1 MRTNKRI
8 VSALLSAALIAA
20 FPAQAMASGPG
31 VTEPE
36 KYDAETLARLQD
48 DVLEYEELPEL
59 VHEYNA
65 GMQVMWDSFD
75 RMKQDYVNVTQELKS
90 QRKSYK
96 DGAERDKEALDHA
109 TNPNDIY
116 QLTVSYMTNKG
127 LDKAIQS
134 VITTYSDVVDNFN
147 SDKNTQTLR
156 QYERQAVSGAQSL
169 MIAYSSIEAQK
180 GILEKMKAMYDAKYA
195 LVTQQAGLGTATEA
209 DLLSA
214 QSSVLSAE
222 ASLASLSSTQDDLR
236 RKLIVMTGWPAD
248 ANPEIRP
255 IPTSDLNRIAAM
267 SLEEDTKKAIGNNA
281 ALISVRHTGTNG
293 STAEKRLHLMSVEEA
308 EQKMTIK
315 MQELYNDVLKKKAEY
330 EAALT
335 GYESA
340 VISKQ
345 SADTMHQMGMVG
357 ETEYIG
363 LQLQYL
369 QKMSEKEAADIA
381 LFQAMETYD
390 WAVKGLA
397 SYE

>member
-1 MRTNKRI
+1 MKTNKRL
-8 VSALLSAALIAA
+8 VSALLSVAMLAA

-48 DVLEYEELPEL
+48 DVLEYEELSDL
-59 VHEYNA
+59 VHEYNSS
-65 GMQVMWDSFD
+65 MQIMWDSFD
-75 RMKQDYVNVTQELKS
+75 RTKQDYANIAQELKS
-90 QRKSYK
+90 QKKTYK
-96 DGAERDKEALDHA
+96 DGAEKDKEALDHA
-109 TNPNDIY
+109 TDPNDIS

-127 LDKAIQS
+127 LEKAIQS
-134 VITTYSDVVDNFN
+134 FITSYSDVAENFS

-169 MIAYSSIEAQK
+169 MIAYSNIQAQK
-180 GILEKMKAMYDAKYA
+180 VILEKMKEMYDAKYA
-195 LVTQQAGLGTATEA
+195 LVTQQAAQGTATEA
-209 DLLSA
+209 DVLSA

-222 ASLASLSSTQDDLR
+222 ASLASLNSTQDDLR
-236 RKLIVMTGWPAD
+236 RKLIVMTGWTAD

-255 IPTSDLNRIAAM
+255 VPTSDLNRIAAM
-267 SLEEDTKKAIGNNA
+267 NLEEDTKKAIGNNSS
-281 ALISVRHTGTNG
+281 LIKLRHTRTNG

-345 SADTMHQMGMVG
+345 SADTMRQMGMVG
-357 ETEYIG
+357 DTEYIG

-397 SYE
+397 GYE

>member
-8 VSALLSAALIAA
+8 ISALLSAAMIAV
-20 FPAQAMASGPG
+20 FPGQAMASGPG
-31 VTEPE
+31 VTETE

-48 DVLEYEELPEL
+48 DVLEYDELPDL

-65 GMQVMWDSFD
+65 GMQVMWNSFD
-75 RMKQDYVNVTQELKS
+75 RMKQDYVNVTQELRS
-90 QRKSYK
+90 QRKNYK

-180 GILEKMKAMYDAKYA
+180 GILEKMKEMYDAQYA
-195 LVTQQAGLGTATEA
+195 MVTQQAGLGAATEA

-214 QSSVLSAE
+214 QSSVLAAE
-222 ASLASLSSTQDDLR
+222 ASLASLGSTQDDLR
-236 RKLIVMTGWPAD
+236 RKLIVMTGWSAD

-255 IPTSDLNRIAAM
+255 IPTSDLSRIASM
-267 SLEEDTKKAIGNNA
+267 NLEEDTKKAIGNNA
-281 ALISVRHTGTNG
+281 SLISVRHAGTNG

-340 VISKQ
+340 LISKQ
-345 SADTMHQMGMVG
+345 SADVMRQMSMVG